1 MSDVRQNKLNHR
13 FELDVDGHKAVAY
26 YELDPGVITFVHTVV
41 PRRADVVHRL
51 STARPQGFP
60 Q

>member
-26 YELDPGVITFVHTVV
+26 YGWLPV
-41 PRRADVVHRL
+41 
-51 STARPQGFP
+51 
-60 Q
+60 